1 MKAGRLDQPGAQRVI
16 FDMNRLRR
24 FAMLR
29 YDLWWYES
37 FCRPLLLRV
46 FCG

>member
-1 MKAGRLDQPGAQRVI
+1 MKDDRLDRPGAQRVI
-16 FDMNRLRR
+16 FDMNWLRR

-29 YDLWWYES
+29 YDLWYES